1 MSAKVHTILP
11 VRWLKSEPTA
21 ALTKAPKVDA
31 DEGIIYGVVMAEE
44 GPARGHGV
52 ELDEAFIR
60 DVVRYDR
67 AHYQDRGLKA
77 RFGHPSM
84 SNEVM
89 GTQMGF
95 FKNYR
100 VQKAA
105 RNGKTIHQAVAD
117 LHLLAA
123 ANESPTHP
131 GMREWVLKM
140 AQEAPDFMMCS
151 IVFMPQMYFQRDAEG
166 KKVKVEYDAD
176 GWLTD
181 PEMGP
186 VYAQLAD
193 HYYTDLVEQGAATEK
208 LFSAQFNPDNMAVR
222 AAEWLSDNPAVIDLL
237 EKTPAKAL
245 DFLTRVGIN
254 VQPMTT
260 LIGKLLGSSTPPPAP
275 AAEIT
280 VPVAAEDAEQA
291 EGAADEEEELIA
303 EDVVAQQEDLN
314 AKMSELVQLVEQIRA
329 ASVEMRKGLEALQA
343 DADQRLKQLEQA
355 PAATHTGGAVSA
367 DADTNEPKWLTHLDT
382 KRKTA

>member
-11 VRWLKSEPTA
+11 VRWLKSEPTV

-105 RNGKTIHQAVAD
+105 RNGQTIHQAVAD

-166 KKVKVEYDAD
+166 KKVKVEYDAEY

-280 VPVAAEDAEQA
+280 VPVVTEDATQKEAVAED
-291 EGAADEEEELIA
+291 EELIA
-303 EDVVAQQEDLN
+303 EDVVAKQEDLLN
-314 AKMSELVQLVEQIRA
+314 EQMSAMSELVENLVK
-329 ASVEMRKGLEALQA
+329 SVVALQKRVEALQA
-343 DADQRLKQLEQA
+343 DAEQRLQQLEQA

-367 DADTNEPKWLTHLDT
+367 DATNEPKWLTHLDT
-382 KRKTA
+382 KRQTA

>member
-21 ALTKAPKVDA
+21 ALNKSTKVDA
-31 DEGIIYGVVMAEE
+31 EEGIIYGVVMVEE

-67 AHYQDRGLKA
+67 AHYQYRGLKA

-100 VQKAA
+100 VQKAE
-105 RNGKTIHQAVAD
+105 RNGQTIHQAVAD

-151 IVFMPQMYFQRDAEG
+151 IVFMLQMYFQRDAEG
-166 KKVKVEYDAD
+166 KKVKVEDEAD
-176 GWLTD
+176 
-181 PEMGP
+181 PQMGP
-186 VYAQLAD
+186 VYVQLAD

-222 AAEWLSDNPAVIDLL
+222 AAEWLSDNPAVIDLI

-260 LIGKLLGSSTPPPAP
+260 LIGKLLGSSTPPAAP
-275 AAEIT
+275 AAEIA
-280 VPVAAEDAEQA
+280 VPVADQDAEQA

-303 EDVVAQQEDLN
+303 EDVVAKQEDLLN
-314 AKMSELVQLVEQIRA
+314 AQMSAMTELVENLVK
-329 ASVEMRKGLEALQA
+329 SVVSLQKRVEALQT
-343 DADQRLKQLEQA
+343 DAEQRLLQLEQA

-367 DADTNEPKWLTHLDT
+367 DAETNEPKWLTHLDT
-382 KRKTA
+382 KRKNA